1 MIASCDS
8 SCTAF
13 FKKTRKGKVVRFVR
27 EKYQR
32 TDIGLGSL
40 RGSVLDAAALQ
51 DLVEECPNQTLV
63 VIDTN
68 IALHE
73 IDLLE
78 QESPL
83 TALLVVTQTVLQE
96 LRHRNFAA
104 FKRVRALMD
113 DGSRSIIFYPNEVS
127 SETLHLRAAN
137 ESVNDANDQ
146 AIVNA
151 ALVFQKSLK
160 SPAKVVFVTNDAL
173 NKKRA
178 EALGLSS
185 YDMRQ
190 YLTAAGANELVE
202 LASSSSAAAL
212 RSASEVEESYRA
224 SYPDHLSAS
233 EIQEGLRAGRFVRG
247 VLHVQKDAWTDAYVV
262 VHEGTERRSIQLV
275 GAENINRGLEGD
287 LVAVALLRSSSSS
300 SSSITPILPPS
311 AQDEVTMAL
320 TEAEPSYQDLEALPP
335 DESAQVAHG
344 RVVGIIR
351 RSLRQYAGS
360 VDANSAIALSSGEH
374 LVRFLAV
381 DRRLPPVLV
390 STRRLDE
397 IVGQRLLVGLDG
409 WPSTS
414 ALPCGHCLR
423 VLGAQGDRAVETE
436 VLLFELGVSQEAFS
450 PAVLACLPPADW
462 TITPEEIALR
472 SDLRHLP
479 IASVDPPGCKDI
491 DDALHCIP
499 LPNGNFQVGVHIAD
513 VGHFVLPDTPLDRE
527 ASQRCTSTYLV
538 EKRLDMLPEALTT
551 RLCSLRAAEDH
562 LTFSVLW
569 EIDGE
574 GNIVDAS
581 FCKSVIHSR
590 AAMSYAEA
598 QEVLDRP
605 PGPNEPDTHL
615 SLRLLARFAR
625 ILRARRIAAGA
636 LTLASPEV
644 RFQLDEAR
652 NPLDVALYTL
662 REANAMVEEWMLLAN
677 ITVAK
682 KTLQHFPTLALLR
695 RHQPP
700 SREQFAP
707 LVQAAALKG
716 VSLDISSSLAL
727 SRSLD
732 AAQRSEDPFFN
743 KLLRILSTRCMMP
756 AAYFCSGELPK
767 ASWHHY
773 GLAAPVYTHFTS
785 PIRRYADIVV
795 HRLLAAAIGVSPLP
809 SSCADRRRLAEQSTQ
824 MNRRHRAAQ
833 QAQRASVQLY
843 TVIFFRDRASSG
855 KQQAAQEEEAYV
867 LQVSPQRLDVLV
879 PHFGFEGPLWVSEIS
894 EQLQAQSFFDEDRG
908 AVVWQ
913 MSKAAPGNKRESE
926 IRVSVLD
933 RLVVAISTVLT
944 PSNDRV
950 LKLSLVPNSVQH

>member
-1 MIASCDS
+1 MAILLRLIIQL
-8 SCTAF
+8 AF
-13 FKKTRKGKVVRFVR
+13 
-27 EKYQR
+27 
-32 TDIGLGSL
+32 
-40 RGSVLDAAALQ
+40 
-51 DLVEECPNQTLV
+51 
-63 VIDTN
+63 
-68 IALHE
+68 
-73 IDLLE
+73 
-78 QESPL
+78 
-83 TALLVVTQTVLQE
+83 
-96 LRHRNFAA
+96 
-104 FKRVRALMD
+104 RA
-113 DGSRSIIFYPNEVS
+113 
-127 SETLHLRAAN
+127 
-137 ESVNDANDQ
+137 
-146 AIVNA
+146 
-151 ALVFQKSLK
+151 
-160 SPAKVVFVTNDAL
+160 
-173 NKKRA
+173 
-178 EALGLSS
+178 
-185 YDMRQ
+185 
-190 YLTAAGANELVE
+190 
-202 LASSSSAAAL
+202 
-212 RSASEVEESYRA
+212 
-224 SYPDHLSAS
+224 
-233 EIQEGLRAGRFVRG
+233 
-247 VLHVQKDAWTDAYVV
+247 DAYVV
-262 VHEGTERRSIQLV
+262 IHEGTERRSVQLV
-275 GAENINRGLEGD
+275 GAENINRALEGD
-287 LVAVALLRSSSSS
+287 LVAVAILSSSSS
-300 SSSITPILPPS
+300 SSSSTCIAPILPPAA
-311 AQDEVTMAL
+311 AQDEVTLAL
-320 TEAEPSYQDLEALPP
+320 TEAEPSYQDLEALPSN
-335 DESAQVAHG
+335 EATQALRG
-344 RVVGIIR
+344 RVVGVIR

-360 VDANSAIALSSGEH
+360 VDASSAIALSSGEH

-574 GNIVDAS
+574 GNIIDAT

-605 PGPNEPDTHL
+605 PGPNESDTHL

-625 ILRARRIAAGA
+625 ILRQRRIAAGA

-716 VSLDISSSLAL
+716 VPLDISSSLAL

-809 SSCADRRRLAEQSTQ
+809 SSCSDRRRLAEQSTQ

-843 TVIFFRDRASSG
+843 TVLFFRDRASSG
-855 KQQAAQEEEAYV
+855 NHAAQEEEAYV
-867 LQVSPQRLDVLV
+867 LKVSPQRLDVLV
-879 PHFGFEGPLWVSEIS
+879 PRFGFEGPLWVGEIS
-894 EQLQAQSFFDEDRG
+894 EQLQAQSSVFDEDRA
-908 AVVWQ
+908 AVVWRLPN
-913 MSKAAPGNKRESE
+913 AAPGKTQEKE
-926 IRVSVLD
+926 MRVAVLD
-933 RLVVAISTVLT
+933 RLVVSISTVLT